1 MREELL
7 KLLKIKL
14 DDIKINIE
22 SLNDLNGKI
31 TKAEND
37 LAYAKG
43 MVEKF
48 SDGSDAYNVL
58 NFNKFS
64 KDEFE
69 NVLSIVRSDVRD
81 IFSTNN
87 CNYDGLIYLINGIK
101 NGVSLSL
108 TIEQENAINY
118 FIQSL
123 EDVVRHDMAVVDG
136 LYLVKT
142 RFAISDVDVL
152 EDKKEK
158 YDDIVKKINGN
169 KYVDDVD
176 DIREAMEFSGID
188 LEETSSILTFLLKY
202 NADIYN
208 EEKEKHVDEHVE
220 EKIELQEN
228 DEKTK
233 NDFVE
238 TSVEKEDIKVEPI
251 TFDNE
256 IEEDKK
262 EDIEFHLP
270 EFNKIEENTV
280 SEYNIPFVPEIS
292 NEEEKEETKETE
304 KNEENEEL
312 KSEDIIVPTIE
323 SEEDKI
329 DDDFGDIVPQDDYDE
344 YNDMEKTIS
353 ITPVADE
360 KTSTREVQRLFQE
373 YNVNVSD
380 DELNDYVNG
389 NIEEYRKI
397 ILLLKENGVLN
408 IVTSNKELFKE
419 MILNSD
425 ESSVS
430 HVLNIIENDLSVDSE
445 DYETT
450 LKIAIATIPSIFG
463 KNSDNFIQNVKL
475 FKELGINLVGLFDFS
490 KEVLIA
496 SHDHIVA
503 NYDIVKEY
511 NISIDDK
518 NAKYFLLLNDIA
530 ERIDYYVES
539 VYKDE
544 IKDDTFD
551 GYKFIQ
557 SYPNKLNCVTDE
569 TIKRLRYSSSNG
581 KKVFGSKP
589 NSLAGEITNL
599 KVNVLDISDEYLN
612 NFFDNGF
619 DDISYEEV
627 RQYAK
632 LCKNS
637 SNVGDYADELSILE
651 KYRDNIRYDINGVK
665 VSYNKV
671 LRNYNTLRSYG
682 VDKKKAREF
691 AVCYNLVIT
700 KDEYHDLKETLN
712 KGVDE

>member
-7 KLLKIKL
+7 KILKIKL

-22 SLNDLNGKI
+22 SLKDLNGKI
-31 TKAEND
+31 NEAEKNLSYIED
-37 LAYAKG
+37 
-43 MVEKF
+43 MVGKF
-48 SDGSDAYNVL
+48 VDGSGYNVL

-81 IFSTNN
+81 IFSTNS

-118 FIQSL
+118 FIQNL
-123 EDVVRHDMAVVDG
+123 EEVKRHDMAVVDG
-136 LYLVKT
+136 LNLVKT

-152 EDKKEK
+152 EDKKET
-158 YDDIVKKINGN
+158 YDGIIKKINSY

-176 DIREAMEFSGID
+176 DIKEAMEFSDID
-188 LEETSSILTFLLKY
+188 LEKTSDILTFLLKY
-202 NADIYN
+202 NADIYKE
-208 EEKEKHVDEHVE
+208 EEKEHIDKHVEE
-220 EKIELQEN
+220 EKIESHEN
-228 DEKTK
+228 GDKVEY
-233 NDFVE
+233 DFAE
-238 TSVEKEDIKVEPI
+238 PSEEKEEIKVDPI
-251 TFDNE
+251 NFDNE
-256 IEEDKK
+256 KEEEKND
-262 EDIEFHLP
+262 DIEFHLP
-270 EFNKIEENTV
+270 EFNKIEENNV
-280 SEYNIPFVPEIS
+280 SEYDVPFVPEVSNDMELDSDEEKDEDIIIPS
-292 NEEEKEETKETE
+292 TTNEEE
-304 KNEENEEL
+304 
-312 KSEDIIVPTIE
+312 
-323 SEEDKI
+323 I
-329 DDDFGDIVPQDDYDE
+329 DDDFDDIVPQDDYDE
-344 YNDMEKTIS
+344 YNDMDKTIS
-353 ITPVADE
+353 IAPVSSE
-360 KTSTREVQRLFQE
+360 KTSTRELQRLFQE
-373 YNVNVSD
+373 YNINISD
-380 DELNDYVNG
+380 DELNDYVDG

-397 ILLLKENGVLN
+397 ITLLKNNGVLN
-408 IVTSNKELFKE
+408 IITDNKDIFKE
-419 MILNSD
+419 MILYSSESD
-425 ESSVS
+425 ITNALS
-430 HVLNIIENDLSVDSE
+430 IIEKDLSVDNE

-450 LKIAIATIPSIFG
+450 LKIAISTIPSIFA
-463 KNSDNFIQNVKL
+463 KNNDNFVQNVKL

-496 SHDHIVA
+496 SHDQVVA

-544 IKDDTFD
+544 VKDEMFD

-589 NSLAGEITNL
+589 NSLTGEITNL
-599 KVNVLDISDEYLN
+599 KVNVLDIGDDYLN
-612 NFFDNGF
+612 SFFDNSF
-619 DDISYEEV
+619 DDIGSEEV

-637 SNVGDYADELSILE
+637 SNVGDYADELSMLE
-651 KYRDNIRYDINGVK
+651 KYRDNLRYDINGIK

-671 LRNYNTLRSYG
+671 LRNYNTLRSYD
-682 VDKKKAREF
+682 VDKDKAREF
-691 AVCYNLVIT
+691 AICYNLVIT
-700 KDEYHDLKETLN
+700 KDEYHNLKETLN